1 MAEAAAAHAAAKTD
15 LAEGKYESALVQVEE
30 AITAFTASG
39 NKEMQAESLRTKIDI
54 FLRQCKRPEAR
65 GVAQEAVALFKQL
78 NDVKGE
84 AKAQLLVAEVCT
96 STQRYQEAMTA
107 AREALRLSKAAED
120 KLGQAAAF
128 KAMVF
133 AAAGFDDSKAI
144 AASQERLKLLKE
156 LGDRAGEASALID
169 LGKSYMAKMS
179 KKLTSCAVASPEDT
193 VEALRAAKDAHTIF
207 SQLRDSPGETAALQI
222 VARVLLYNGV
232 HPDIVEASRDPEEIF
247 ADVVAGK
254 YTNSKN
260 ALPPKPLTKP
270 LKLEEAVPDSK
281 QLDKGK
287 FGWNNVTAG
296 YCYTVVWQPT
306 KDRNVGNSKPRG
318 QYDMLTLRSGYKHHA
333 IPTTLQLRANEASER
348 QDAMMIFMTT
358 TDHNQAYASA
368 MMNAQQTI
376 GGVIACGL
384 RKLVFVAFG
393 EAFYDWTN
401 TAAQP
406 VEMHSVTLA
415 LLRSARIEA
424 PFLTIG
430 FVGGDC
436 ASWSQDPAPM
446 IESIFDTIESDECER
461 IFKNCESF
469 APAMVHKPIDENITT
484 VKPGKNVGLN
494 KYKS

>member
-1 MAEAAAAHAAAKTD
+1 MADAAAAHAAAKTD
-15 LAEGKYESALVQVEE
+15 LAEGKYDSALARVEE
-30 AITAFTASG
+30 AITAFTDAGS
-39 NKEMQAESLRTKIDI
+39 KEMQSEALRTKIDI
-54 FLRQCKRPEAR
+54 FLYQSKRPEAR

-78 NDVKGE
+78 GDAKGE

-96 STQRYQEAMTA
+96 STQRYQESLTA
-107 AREALRLSKAAED
+107 AREALRLSKVAED
-120 KLGQAAAF
+120 KAGQAAAF
-128 KAMVF
+128 RAMVF
-133 AAAGFDDSKAI
+133 AAAGFDDNKAI
-144 AASQERLKLLKE
+144 AASQERIKLLKE
-156 LGDRAGEASALID
+156 LGDRAGEATALID
-169 LGKSYMAKMS
+169 LAKSYMSKLS
-179 KKLTSCAVASPEDT
+179 KKLTSCAVASAEDT
-193 VEALRAAKDAHTIF
+193 IEALRAAKDAHSIF
-207 SQLRDSPGETAALQI
+207 SQLRDSPGETGALQI
-222 VARVLLYNGV
+222 VARALLYNGV
-232 HPDIVEASRDPEEIF
+232 HPDIVEASRDPAEIF
-247 ADVVAGK
+247 ADVMAGK

-287 FGWNNVTAG
+287 FGWNNPTAG

-318 QYDMLTLRSGYKHHA
+318 QYDILTLRSGYKHNA
-333 IPTTLQLRANEASER
+333 VPTTLQLRANEASER
-348 QDAMMIFMTT
+348 QDALMIFMTT
-358 TDHNQAYASA
+358 PDHNQAYASA

-376 GGVIACGL
+376 GGVVAAQL

-401 TAAQP
+401 TSAQP
-406 VEMHSVTLA
+406 IEMHSVTLA

-446 IESIFDTIESDECER
+446 IESIFDTLESDECER
-461 IFKNCESF
+461 IFKNCEPF
-469 APAMVHKPIDENITT
+469 APAMVHKPIDENVTT
-484 VKPGKNVGLN
+484 VKPGKGKSLAKFNV
-494 KYKS
+494 